1 MGELIFPTLTLC
13 LLQQQAHAPT
23 CLKKN
28 LMNKDLKQIKTL
40 LDSEV
45 KSRNNTSELS
55 LEKPDPLLIASQYQ
69 DESIAL
75 ICALFGYGNAGL
87 IVKFLQSLDFTLL
100 EASEEEIKKAF
111 SSHYYRFQKSE
122 DVSALFIALKRLRS
136 VESIE
141 DIFYRGY
148 KKEENILDGLWCFM
162 ETLHSVY
169 PRQTR
174 GYGFLVGNVPKKV
187 PSAGTYKR
195 YMMYLRWMVRKD
207 LLDMGLWSKIDKKDL
222 LMPLD
227 THTFQVS
234 RRLGLLKRKTY
245 DMKASIELTDTL
257 RTFDHQDPV
266 KYDFALYRLGQEKLA

>member
-1 MGELIFPTLTLC
+1 MKLSE
-13 LLQQQAHAPT
+13 
-23 CLKKN
+23 
-28 LMNKDLKQIKTL
+28 IKTL
-40 LDSEV
+40 LDNEV
-45 KSRNNTSELS
+45 KARNNSAELS
-55 LEKPDPLLIASQYQ
+55 FDKPDPLLVASQYQ

-87 IVKFLQSLDFTLL
+87 IVQFLKSLDFSLL
-100 EASEEEIKKAF
+100 DASEAQIQKAL
-111 SSHYYRFQKSE
+111 SSHYYRFQKNE

-141 DIFYRGY
+141 NIFYTAY
-148 KKEENILDGLWCFM
+148 KKEENILDGLWHFI
-162 ETLHSVY
+162 ETLQSVY

-174 GYGFLVGNVPKKV
+174 GYSFLVGSIPKKV
-187 PSAGTYKR
+187 LSAGTYKR

-207 LLDMGLWSKIDKKDL
+207 ALDMGLWSKIDKKDL

-257 RTFDHQDPV
+257 RTFDQDDPI